1 MWHFKKVFGPIV
13 PFVLRCKVDDATY
26 WICTENV
33 QERISS
39 NRKEP
44 FIAGFR
50 TWNWID
56 ADPFF
61 YMYESRY
68 RVKGRS
74 FVSTRG
80 IYNIEF
86 TLKSWCNPAMNWI
99 CLWCRQIIITTQ
111 SETLRNRKLKHVY
124 SKRISRILVDWGSH
138 HLNIAHTN

>member
-1 MWHFKKVFGPIV
+1 M
-13 PFVLRCKVDDATY
+13 PFVLRCKVDDASY

-44 FIAGFR
+44 FMAGFQ

-61 YMYESRY
+61 YMYESRD

-74 FVSTRG
+74 FVTRPIWHRICTKILPWLG
-80 IYNIEF
+80 YVY
-86 TLKSWCNPAMNWI
+86 
-99 CLWCRQIIITTQ
+99 CLWYRQIIITTQ

-124 SKRISRILVDWGSH
+124 SKRISLNFVHLQLLPSKEHGSIIMKSR
-138 HLNIAHTN
+138 N